1 MKILA
6 IETSCDD
13 TGIAILEV
21 HPVKYR
27 EAVNF
32 SKKNLFDRVKGE
44 KDSPNFDALS
54 NIVSSQIEVHK
65 KYGGV
70 YPAMA
75 KREHQKNLIPTL
87 VKALKQSRL
96 INLKA
101 LKNVRRHNLE
111 KKLKVIQKIL
121 EREPELYKKIIPFLQ
136 KYEKLYSESKIQT
149 SRRAKGANRPDID
162 LISVTNGPG
171 LEPCLWVGV
180 NFAKVLSYFW
190 NIPIVPVSHIES
202 HILINFLNRTTDSS
216 MGLQFP
222 AIALV
227 VSGGHTQIILMKKIG
242 SYRILGETRDDA
254 AGECFDKCAKILGL
268 GYPGGPIISKLAEG
282 IETKKFL
289 PRPMINTKDYDFS
302 FSGLKT
308 AVLYHHRKQPV
319 KIQKSKKYIQ
329 EMCAEI
335 QQAVIDVLVKKTMK
349 AVKDFN
355 AKSLILGGGVSAN
368 SELRRQFRQ
377 ALNNSTAVELFVPEA
392 NLSTDNALMTAITG
406 YYHRDKKI
414 SWSRPTIN
422 RGRGSSTKSG
432 QNLEA
437 KANLRIE

>member
-13 TGIAILEV
+13 TGIAILSAQGGPASGGEV
-21 HPVKYR
+21 V
-27 EAVNF
+27 
-32 SKKNLFDRVKGE
+32 FDV
-44 KDSPNFDALS
+44 LS

-87 VKALKQSRL
+87 IKALKQSRL

-101 LKNVRRHNLE
+101 LKNVRCHNLE
-111 KKLKVIQKIL
+111 KKSKIIQKNL
-121 EREPELYKKIIPFLQ
+121 EREPELYKKTIPFLQ
-136 KYEKLYSESKIQT
+136 KYGKPNTE
-149 SRRAKGANRPDID
+149 GPDGGRID

-180 NFAKVLSYFW
+180 NFAKCLSYFW
-190 NIPIVPVSHIES
+190 DIPIVPVNHIES
-202 HILINFLNRTTDSS
+202 HILVNCLNNKNID
-216 MGLQFP
+216 FP

-242 SYRILGETRDDA
+242 SYKILGETRDDA

-282 IETKKFL
+282 IETKRFL

-308 AVLYHHRKQPV
+308 AVLYADRKI
-319 KIQKSKKYIQ
+319 KNKTKKYKK
-329 EMCAEI
+329 EMAAEI
-335 QQAVIDVLVKKTMK
+335 QQAVIDVLIKKTIK

-368 SELRRQFRQ
+368 SELRRQFKQ

-414 SWSRPTIN
+414 NWSRWQSPDKVVDSRSN
-422 RGRGSSTKSG
+422 RSHRGSTTKSG
-432 QNLEA
+432 QKLEA
-437 KANLRIE
+437 KANLRVE